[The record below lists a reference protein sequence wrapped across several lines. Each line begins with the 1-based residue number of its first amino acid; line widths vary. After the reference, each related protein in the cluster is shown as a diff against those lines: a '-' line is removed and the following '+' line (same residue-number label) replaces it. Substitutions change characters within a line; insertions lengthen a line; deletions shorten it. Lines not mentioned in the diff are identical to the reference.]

1 METRTTT
8 IKTKPFSTNR
18 LVLHSALFLV
28 LIISLG
34 SCINP
39 DYYPCIRG
47 TGETVEEI
55 RTGSPFSGIDMSTH
69 AQVFIS
75 QGESYHVSV
84 VAPFNLQPHIIT
96 RHAGNNLI
104 LENDRCIRNRINEIQ
119 VFITMPDVQRL
130 NIAGS
135 GTINLQDEW
144 DTENLSLTV
153 SGSGKISGTFFARN
167 INTRISGSGDVNI
180 SGSTLNHKISISGSG
195 KVNSFS
201 LLCEDADVR
210 ISGSG
215 HAYVQ
220 AEESLYAKISGSG
233 NVFYKGNPTVN
244 ASISG
249 TGKIIRK

>member
-1 METRTTT
+1 MKTSTTT
-8 IKTKPFSTNR
+8 INYKLAIAKKYSLQP
-18 LVLHSALFLV
+18 ALILL

-39 DYYPCIRG
+39 DYFPCIKG

-55 RTGSPFSGIDMSTH
+55 RTGSNFNGIDMRLH

-75 QGESYHVSV
+75 QGDSYNVSV
-84 VAPFNLQPHIIT
+84 VAPFDLQPYIMT
-96 RHAGNNLI
+96 RYAGNNLI

-135 GTINLQDEW
+135 GTIALQDEW
-144 DTENLSLTV
+144 ETENLSLNV
-153 SGSGKISGTFFARN
+153 SGSGKISGTFYAQN
-167 INTRISGSGDVNI
+167 INTRISGSGDADI
-180 SGSTLNHKISISGSG
+180 SGSTLNHIISISGSG

-201 LLCEDADVR
+201 LYCDDVDVR

-215 HAYVQ
+215 HAYVL

-233 NVFYKGNPTVN
+233 NIIYKGNPTVN
-244 ASISG
+244 VNISG
-249 TGKIIRK
+249 TGKIIRQ